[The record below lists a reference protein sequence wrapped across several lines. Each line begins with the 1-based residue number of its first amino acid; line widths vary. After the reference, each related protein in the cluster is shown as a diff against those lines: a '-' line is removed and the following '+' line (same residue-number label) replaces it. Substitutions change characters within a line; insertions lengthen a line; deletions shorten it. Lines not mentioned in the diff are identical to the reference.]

1 VLKKLVAAGAI
12 AAAMGGVVLGAA
24 PAQADDFDS
33 FAAGNN
39 GAGNFQVVPIQTCRG
54 IDAAGIGAAVHN
66 ILGVSD
72 ESGPCV
78 NGPVTGQSQ

>member
-1 VLKKLVAAGAI
+1 MLKKLVASGAI
-12 AAAMGGVVLGAA
+12 AAAMGGVLLGAA
-24 PAQADDFDS
+24 PAQADDFDN

-39 GAGNFQVVPIQTCRG
+39 GTGNFQVVPIQTCRG
-54 IDAAGIGAAVHN
+54 IDVAGIGAAVHN

-78 NGPVTGQSQ
+78 NGPVTGQAQ